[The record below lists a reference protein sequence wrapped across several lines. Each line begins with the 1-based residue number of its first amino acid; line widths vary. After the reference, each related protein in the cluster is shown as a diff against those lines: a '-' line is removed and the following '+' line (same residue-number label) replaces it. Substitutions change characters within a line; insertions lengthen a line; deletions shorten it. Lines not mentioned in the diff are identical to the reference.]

1 MAVFSVSRLLF
12 ISVDPLL
19 GLISYECVRQKDEA
33 VEDGQ
38 GTHGQT
44 AGDGVV
50 GGRSAGQ
57 GRLRL
62 LKSMPRPHRLDA
74 QSEVAASPDEVPPLQ
89 SVFKFCERD
98 KTKLASCMAFS
109 FSNV

>member
-1 MAVFSVSRLLF
+1 MSSVSRLLF

-19 GLISYECVRQKDEA
+19 GLISYECVRQEDEA

-50 GGRSAGQ
+50 GGGPAGQ
-57 GRLRL
+57 GRLGHL
-62 LKSMPRPHRLDA
+62 EPVPSPHRLDA
-74 QSEVAASPDEVPPLQ
+74 QAEVAASTDEVPPL
-89 SVFKFCERD
+89 EETREE
-98 KTKLASCMAFS
+98 
-109 FSNV
+109 

>member
-1 MAVFSVSRLLF
+1 MSSVSRLLF

-38 GTHGQT
+38 GTHGQP

-50 GGRSAGQ
+50 RGRSAGQ
-57 GRLRL
+57 GRLCL
-62 LKSMPRPHRLDA
+62 LESVPRPHRFDA
-74 QSEVAASPDEVPPLQ
+74 QSEVAARPDEVPPLQ
-89 SVFKFCERD
+89 SVFKFCETNKIAID
-98 KTKLASCMAFS
+98 AGSS